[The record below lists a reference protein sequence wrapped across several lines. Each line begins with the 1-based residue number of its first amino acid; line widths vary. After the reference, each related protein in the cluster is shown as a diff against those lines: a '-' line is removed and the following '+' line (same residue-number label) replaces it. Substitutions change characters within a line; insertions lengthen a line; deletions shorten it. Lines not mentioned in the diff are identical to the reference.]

1 MHCTWELSPY
11 TTYNPATQSNTK
23 GKIAFVLKSQIKVRY
38 FWRSIPNWI
47 AIKSMPI
54 RLICKICKGLKAW
67 TSWESWQLIDPR
79 VLAQG
84 GVLSPANEP
93 LLPCH
98 TQVGCHQTKS
108 DDATTLPS
116 FHPTTIKHPTRK
128 QPKWTELFSRVGKAR
143 KDIQETPRTEKLMKS
158 CFRAFL
164 CKCAIQVVIM

>member
-23 GKIAFVLKSQIKVRY
+23 GKIAFVLKSHIKVRY

-79 VLAQG
+79 VLAEG

-108 DDATTLPS
+108 DDATTLLPS
-116 FHPTTIKHPTRK
+116 TQQPSNTPLANNLNEQSYSVALERPGRTYRK
-128 QPKWTELFSRVGKAR
+128 
-143 KDIQETPRTEKLMKS
+143 PREPRNWWRAVSEHFCASVLSKL
-158 CFRAFL
+158 
-164 CKCAIQVVIM
+164 